1 MMLSA
6 LVLGLGLAL
15 AQDAPTAAP
24 PPPAATE
31 PEPPAEVG
39 STTAITG
46 MLTLRVNDREAAIQQ
61 AIADAEAAGGW
72 FQSLGKDHVSL
83 RIPVDSARGFLESQR
98 RHGDLLDRSYSAQD
112 LGSQMRDLEGL
123 IAARRDVLLKYL
135 SVLDSASPK
144 AVVSVE
150 REVTRV
156 VQQIEHAEGQ
166 LRVLRDR
173 ADYARIDLHF
183 RFRERRAPR
192 RDGSSSFAW
201 LNTMNVGDMV
211 DDLRRGRRATRSRAT
226 VPVPEGF
233 APWRKRGRFQA
244 VSPDGVSVRVR
255 SAKNKP
261 RAELGFWE
269 EALKSRM
276 VDAGYRVI
284 HEERLATSGGPG
296 ALLELGAAAGEADQT
311 YLVVVFVDGR
321 HLIIAEATGEAET
334 FRARREAVLA
344 AFKETQL

>member
-1 MMLSA
+1 MMLST
-6 LVLGLGLAL
+6 LLLGLGLAF
-15 AQDAPTAAP
+15 AQDT
-24 PPPAATE
+24 
-31 PEPPAEVG
+31 PPAEPADG
-39 STTAITG
+39 PAAATSTEIVSSTAITG
-46 MLTLRVNDREAAIQQ
+46 MLTLRVNDREAAIDA
-61 AIADAEAAGGW
+61 AIKDAEAAGGW

-83 RIPVDSARGFLESQR
+83 RIPVDHSRDFLEAQR
-98 RHGDLLDRSYSAQD
+98 RHGDLLDRRYSAQD
-112 LGSQMRDLEGL
+112 LGAQMRDLEGL

-135 SVLDSASPK
+135 SVLDTASPK

-156 VQQIEHAEGQ
+156 VQQIEQAEGQ

-211 DDLRRGRRATRSRAT
+211 DDMRSGRRSSRSLT
-226 VPVPEGF
+226 EVPVPEGF
-233 APWRKRGRFQA
+233 AAWRKRGRFQA

-261 RAELGFWE
+261 LAELGFWE

-276 VDAGYRVI
+276 VDAGYKVI
-284 HEERLATSGGPG
+284 HEERLSAAGGPG

-311 YLVVVFVDGR
+311 YLVVVFVKGR
-321 HLIIAEATGEAET
+321 RLVIAEATGEAET

-344 AFKETQL
+344 AFKEISL